1 MGRKVIVSCAV
12 TGGADT
18 AKKNP
23 AVPVTPEQIAR
34 SVIDAR
40 KAGATIAHIHVRD
53 PKTGTASMEVAYYR
67 EVVERVRD
75 AGCDILVNLTTGPGS
90 RFVPSEDN
98 PRVGGPGTTMTPPLE
113 RVRHV
118 VELEP
123 DICSLDVGSMNFG
136 ETGFVNTPAH
146 LRVMAKAIAEA
157 GVKPELEVFDTGHVM
172 LARRMIEDGHIAS
185 PALFQIC
192 LGIPWGAPA
201 TTESM
206 LHMRDLLPPGAMW
219 AGFGISRMQFPMVAQ
234 ATILGGHVRVGLE
247 DNLYIEHGVLAPS
260 NAALVER
267 AVRIVES
274 LGESVAQPAEARQIL
289 GLRAAA
295 ARPAAAA
302 KAG

>member
-1 MGRKVIVSCAV
+1 MGRKVMLTCAV

-23 AVPVTPEQIAR
+23 GVPVTPEQIAR
-34 SVIDAR
+34 AVIDAR

-53 PKTGTASMEVAYYR
+53 PKTGMASMEVAYYR
-67 EVVERVRD
+67 EVVERVRES
-75 AGCDILVNLTTGPGS
+75 GSDILINLTTGPGS
-90 RFVPSEDN
+90 RFVPGEDD
-98 PRVGGPGTTMTPPLE
+98 PRVGGPGTTLTRPLE

-118 VELEP
+118 LELRP

-136 ETGFVNTPAH
+136 ETGFLNTPAH
-146 LRVMAKAIAEA
+146 LRIMAKAIAEA

-172 LARRMIEDGHIAS
+172 LARRMIEDGHIAA
-185 PALFQIC
+185 PGLFQLC

-206 LHMRDLLPPGAMW
+206 LHMRNLLPPGALW

-234 ATILGGHVRVGLE
+234 AAILGGHVRVGLE

-260 NAALVER
+260 NAVLVER
-267 AVRIVES
+267 AVRIIES
-274 LGESVAQPAEARQIL
+274 LGESVAEPAQAREIL
-289 GLRAAA
+289 GLPARAAQ
-295 ARPAAAA
+295 PAAVAR
-302 KAG
+302 AG